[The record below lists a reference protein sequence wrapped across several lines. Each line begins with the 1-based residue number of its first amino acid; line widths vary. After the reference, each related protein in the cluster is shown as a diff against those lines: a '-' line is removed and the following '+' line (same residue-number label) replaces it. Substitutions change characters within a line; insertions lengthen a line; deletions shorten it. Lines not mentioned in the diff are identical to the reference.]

1 MMDNFFPW
9 NVQLN
14 IFLKNWKYFLV
25 TDQKNLQNYNGFK
38 FFALQRRDEL

>member
-14 IFLKNWKYFLV
+14 IFKKNWKYFLV

-38 FFALQRRDEL
+38 FSALQRRDEL